1 MNEMII
7 DTWKLEDLS
16 VVMKLE
22 NLKMRRGMSQVMM
35 VTILRWTS
43 NNILENENKNNKQY
57 FDVLLLTNQL
67 KVNMEEM

>member
-7 DTWKLEDLS
+7 DTWKLEELS

-67 KVNMEEM
+67 KVHMEEM